1 MATDG
6 IKPLQPPWPVR
17 PVDNRERDRK
27 RRKPPHREHESPAA
41 PRKDDDKPTE
51 IDEYA

>member
-6 IKPLQPPWPVR
+6 IKPLQPVWPAR
-17 PVDNRERDRK
+17 PADSRERDRK
-27 RRKPPHREHESPAA
+27 RREPPHREHESPAP

-51 IDEYA
+51 INEYA